1 LLKPDATIEGIT
13 KLCQEARQYDFM
25 SVCVNP
31 FFVPVAKKLLAGST
45 VKVCTVIGFPL
56 GANTPAVK
64 VFEAKKAVE
73 DGADEVDMVQNISMA
88 K

>member
-1 LLKPDATIEGIT
+1 
-13 KLCQEARQYDFM
+13 
-25 SVCVNP
+25 
-31 FFVPVAKKLLAGST
+31 LASR
-45 VKVCTVIGFPL
+45 L

-88 K
+88 KEHDYDFIRNEVAQVKKAVGDAIVLKVILEACLC